1 MPGAATPARAMSPE
15 LIVEVA
21 RRMVESGGVEA
32 LSMRKLAVELGV
44 APTAIYWHV
53 GGRDQLL
60 HAVMDQLLTE
70 DPTIRARGTTPSQRV
85 ASVARAIRRNIRSS
99 PTLHQLAQHLNRSPD
114 ASFPGQLALTR
125 EVTAAG
131 LHGEDAANAVR
142 ALLYLIGGF
151 QLLDSNFSRRPAG
164 ARTTQELWRT
174 VEDDQIDAQLRATMA
189 APADSDALFDYALDA
204 LLRSILV

>member
-1 MPGAATPARAMSPE
+1 MSPE
-15 LIVEVA
+15 HIVAVA
-21 RRMVESGGVEA
+21 RRMVESSGVDS
-32 LSMRKLAVELGV
+32 LSMRKLAAELGV

-60 HAVMDQLLTE
+60 HAIMDQLLAE
-70 DPTIRARGTTPSQRV
+70 APPIRARGSSREQRV
-85 ASVARAIRRNIRSS
+85 ASVARAIRRHIRSS
-99 PTLHQLAQHLNRSPD
+99 PTLHQLAQHLDRNPD

-125 EVTAAG
+125 EITAGG

-142 ALLYLIGGF
+142 AILYLIGGF

-174 VEDDQIDAQLRATMA
+174 VADDQIDPELRATMA
-189 APADSDALFDYALDA
+189 EPTDTEALFDYALDA
-204 LLRSILV
+204 LLRSILL